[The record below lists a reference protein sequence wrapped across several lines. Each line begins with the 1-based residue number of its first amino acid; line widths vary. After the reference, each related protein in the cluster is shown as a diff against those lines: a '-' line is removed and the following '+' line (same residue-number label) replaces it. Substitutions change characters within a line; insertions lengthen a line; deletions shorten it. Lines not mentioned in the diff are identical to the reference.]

1 MLMYSPNGRSA
12 EMVKKDVLERKLA
25 QLESLSGPETKEMFQ
40 ELFGFECGPSNG
52 KNIKKRLVCTL
63 QEIYSGG
70 VPETDLL
77 ILRKI
82 AEADDKANLRQTA
95 KIKKLTRGT
104 RLVKEWKGKCYSVT
118 ATGDGRYEYDGE
130 IYRSLSAVADKIT
143 GTHWNGKKFFGVE

>member
-1 MLMYSPNGRSA
+1 
-12 EMVKKDVLERKLA
+12 MVKKDILERKLA

-52 KNIKKRLVCTL
+52 KNIKKRLVCKL

-95 KIKKLTRGT
+95 KIKKTD
-104 RLVKEWKGKCYSVT
+104 
-118 ATGDGRYEYDGE
+118 TGYTSCERMERQMLLG
-130 IYRSLSAVADKIT
+130 
-143 GTHWNGKKFFGVE
+143 NGNR

>member
-1 MLMYSPNGRSA
+1 MHVCTLLGEAHLTGYHDFSPCVLLFIIFKIRIARIQN
-12 EMVKKDVLERKLA
+12 KKKARKPCN
-25 QLESLSGPETKEMFQ
+25 SN
-40 ELFGFECGPSNG
+40 FECWIC
-52 KNIKKRLVCTL
+52 KL

-118 ATGDGRYEYDGE
+118 ATGDGRFEYDGE
-130 IYRSLSAVADKIT
+130 TYRSLSAVADKIT